1 MRMKNFVII
10 LTVLIF
16 GVSSLALA
24 QPKSPVEESLAGF
37 DKMMALIKV
46 SSVIGEPIQSGETVI
61 LPFARISFGL
71 GGGGAMMGFGAGM
84 GGKVIPAGFLIIEGE
99 SIKVELLPVEEK
111 KPSFLQ
117 EMLPTLLKLLPQM
130 QGKSPSSPKPKAPE
144 KTGKPEGAKSVDEV
158 KKLFEEK
165 NYSEALAGIDS
176 LLAANPNDSELH
188 AWKGQI
194 MGRLAQGN
202 PLDMMK
208 YGMGAMQEF
217 NKAVELDSTNVRA
230 RFGRGIGR
238 LMAPQGFG
246 KNLEGAIEDLEYA
259 CSKQPLPE
267 ACYYLGQA
275 YQQKGLL
282 DKAKEAYKKALT
294 LRADY
299 PEAAKALAEIK

>member
-1 MRMKNFVII
+1 MKNFVII

-24 QPKSPVEESLAGF
+24 QPKSAVEESLAGF

-144 KTGKPEGAKSVDEV
+144 KTGKPEEAKSVDEV

>member
-16 GVSSLALA
+16 GFSSLALA

-37 DKMMALIKV
+37 DKMMTLIKV

-61 LPFARISFGL
+61 LPFARITFGL
-71 GGGGAMMGFGAGM
+71 GGGGAMMGFGGGM

-99 SIKVELLPVEEK
+99 SVKVELLPVEEK

-117 EMLPTLLKLLPQM
+117 EMLPTLLKMLPQM
-130 QGKSPSSPKPKAPE
+130 QGKFPSSPKPKAPE
-144 KTGKPEGAKSVDEV
+144 KTGKPEEAKSVDEV

-165 NYSEALAGIDS
+165 NYSEALAAIDS
-176 LLAANPNDSELH
+176 LLAGNPNDSELH

-217 NKAVELDSTNVRA
+217 EKAVELDSTNVRA

-275 YQQKGLL
+275 YQQKGLM

-294 LRADY
+294 LRPDY
-299 PEAAKALAEIK
+299 PEAARALAEIK

>member
-24 QPKSPVEESLAGF
+24 QPKSAVEESLAGF

-144 KTGKPEGAKSVDEV
+144 KTGKPEEAKSVDEV